1 MIKNLI
7 FDFGGVIVD
16 IDRDQAVKRF
26 EMLGLTN
33 ADELLDKY
41 HQRDIF
47 LEIEDGRID
56 PDEFCSK
63 LGDYCQREISFKEA
77 KHAWLGFFVGDPQ
90 YRLDFIEELR
100 RKYNIYILSNTNPF
114 VMSWARS
121 VDFTSA
127 RKPLDYYVDKIYAS
141 YELKMVKPQRE
152 FFKYIIN
159 DSNITPAD
167 SVFIDDG
174 SANVE
179 AGKELGFHVLQP
191 VNGEDW
197 RQKLN
202 RLLHI

>member
-16 IDRDQAVKRF
+16 LDRDQAVKRF
-26 EMLGLTN
+26 EALGVTN
-33 ADELLDKY
+33 AEELLDKY

-56 PDEFCSK
+56 SEEFCRK
-63 LGDYCQREISFKEA
+63 LGVYCQREISLSEA
-77 KHAWLGFFVGDPQ
+77 KNAWLGFFVGDPQ
-90 YRLDFIEELR
+90 YRLDFLEDLHA
-100 RKYNIYILSNTNPF
+100 KYNIYILSNTNPF

-121 VDFTSA
+121 ADFASA
-127 RKPLDYYVDKIYAS
+127 KKPLDHYVDKIYAS
-141 YELKMVKPQRE
+141 YEVKMVKPHRD
-152 FFKYIIN
+152 FFEYMIWDAHIL
-159 DSNITPAD
+159 PAE

-191 VNGEDW
+191 ANGEDW

-202 RLLHI
+202 RLLHH